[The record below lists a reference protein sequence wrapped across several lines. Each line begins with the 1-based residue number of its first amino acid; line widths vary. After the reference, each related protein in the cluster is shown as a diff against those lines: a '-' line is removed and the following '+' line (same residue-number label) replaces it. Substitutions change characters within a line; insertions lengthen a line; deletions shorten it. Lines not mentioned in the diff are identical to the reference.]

1 MYVLLDD
8 DRGALTLKRLW
19 PWHQI
24 LVRGRATQLD
34 RALAAG
40 TSPEASASLA
50 VRAAQLT
57 STGFRHD
64 LAASLRRIL
73 MAAGEP
79 AWPAA
84 RTVRVPLRTARVSQA
99 ASLLAELASRLLE
112 AGPVPARGV
121 AMVTLMLAD
130 GTGPLYREASGGDLA
145 ATAAR
150 ASAALAWDYRP
161 R

>member
-24 LVRGRATQLD
+24 LVRGRAMQLD

-57 STGFRHD
+57 STGLRHD

-73 MAAGEP
+73 MTAGEP

-112 AGPVPARGV
+112 PGPVPARGV

-150 ASAALAWDYRP
+150 ASAALAW
-161 R
+161 

>member
-8 DRGALTLKRLW
+8 DRGTLTLKRLW

-24 LVRGRATQLD
+24 LVRGRAARLD

-64 LAASLRRIL
+64 LSASLRRIL
-73 MAAGEP
+73 VAAGEP
-79 AWPAA
+79 ARPAA
-84 RTVRVPLRTARVSQA
+84 RTVRVPLRTARVSQS

-112 AGPVPARGV
+112 PGPVPVRGV

-150 ASAALAWDYRP
+150 ASAALAW
-161 R
+161 